1 MTVFI
6 DPDGSAGSHR
16 EMLYAGNL
24 VVLTRLQ
31 AVSDLVEHTRA
42 QLTDLFR
49 PHDPEHAH
57 EHFEPAEMARMLGA
71 WKPAFIHSDA
81 AKKLTRAIIT
91 EAGLPDQQ
99 THYDV
104 PRPRTSFPV
113 GHLTTGVAFAFPWHR
128 DAWYSAPPQQLN
140 WWMPVYPVRPDNSM
154 AFDLNYFAKSVPN
167 DSETFD
173 YYEINSRRLTTAAQ
187 VTNERQARPGAQGHQ
202 PASELVVLPSPG
214 AILLF
219 SGAQLHTSIPNTSGL
234 ARYSID
240 FRTVDASDLQAGRG
254 APLVD
259 ARCTGTSIRDFR
271 NVADDSQ
278 FAEETV
284 TSIFGAPP
292 PGAMLVFGEEQAR
305 QAATSAGGPA

>member
-6 DPDGSAGSHR
+6 DPDASARGLR

-31 AVSDLVEHTRA
+31 AVSDLVEHTRQ
-42 QLTDLFR
+42 QLTELFR

-187 VTNERQARPGAQGHQ
+187 VTKVLRRYRRLRRRRVANVQRLAEKQGRIYHM
-202 PASELVVLPSPG
+202 ASPM
-214 AILLF
+214 A
-219 SGAQLHTSIPNTSGL
+219 L
-234 ARYSID
+234 AR
-240 FRTVDASDLQAGRG
+240 DL
-254 APLVD
+254 
-259 ARCTGTSIRDFR
+259 SIRLL
-271 NVADDSQ
+271 
-278 FAEETV
+278 
-284 TSIFGAPP
+284 GAKRV
-292 PGAMLVFGEEQAR
+292 LAR
-305 QAATSAGGPA
+305 QRWIHDWKI